1 MQLKLATKV
10 EVKESPGKG
19 LGVFATEVIV
29 PKEIIE
35 ECHVITIPKVDIEGN
50 KILNDYRFN
59 WPLNNPIKFV
69 LPLGNGCIYNHSDTN
84 NAYWKEHPKYEAFQF
99 YAIKHIYPGQEI
111 CTYYGG
117 ANYWNE
123 LSKSKKVKVI

>member
-99 YAIKHIYPGQEI
+99 YAIKNIYPGQEI

>member
-1 MQLKLATKV
+1 MQLKVATKV

-59 WPLNNPIKFV
+59 WPQNNPIKFV

-111 CTYYGG
+111 CTYYGD
-117 ANYWNE
+117 ANYWND
-123 LSKSKKVKVI
+123 LSKKVKVI